1 MQDKLNLATTMATSC
16 LWVFM
21 HIAIKCMKVT
31 RSEYEICSFVHTSGC
46 ELHLIVCSCD
56 QSHEQDR
63 LNLAITMA
71 TSYDFMHI
79 ATTWL
84 EYELMHSHA

>member
-1 MQDKLNLATTMATSC
+1 MQDKLNLAITIWQRVAYSFHAYSN
-16 LWVFM
+16 L
-21 HIAIKCMKVT
+21 KCMKVT

-79 ATTWL
+79 ATKVH
-84 EYELMHSHA
+84 ESHMVRI